1 MRRLLPAGLLLLL
14 LLAACAP
21 GDPSASASRAPGS
34 AAPASLSPGEAP
46 RSATIR
52 AEVVEVVDGDTIR
65 VEIGGV
71 RYAIRYIGIDA
82 PETREPGAKAAT
94 RVNRQLV
101 GDGIVLLESDVSDT
115 DRFDRLLRY
124 VWVERDGGLLLV
136 NRELVRLGLALA
148 KDYPPDLA
156 YQDLLDRAER
166 TAIREGNGLWEQP
179 N

>member
-1 MRRLLPAGLLLLL
+1 MRRLLPAGMLL

-21 GDPSASASRAPGS
+21 GDPSPSASRAVGS
-34 AAPASLSPGEAP
+34 GAPASLEPGEAP
-46 RSATIR
+46 QSATTR

-71 RYAIRYIGIDA
+71 RYAVRYIGIDA
-82 PETREPGAKAAT
+82 PENREPGYKAAT
-94 RVNRQLV
+94 RVNRRLV
-101 GDGIVLLESDVSDT
+101 GDGIVLLEADVSDT

-124 VWVERDGGLLLV
+124 VWVEQDGELLLV

-156 YQDLLDRAER
+156 YQYLLERAER
-166 TAIREGNGLWEQP
+166 TAMREGNGIWEQP